1 MTTGT
6 INDPVLAGRAADLGV
21 EAITTDRPAG
31 LRAELA
37 AVERAA

>member
-6 INDPVLAGRAADLGV
+6 INDPVLAARAAGLGV

-31 LRAELA
+31 LGPSSRRL
-37 AVERAA
+37 ERAA